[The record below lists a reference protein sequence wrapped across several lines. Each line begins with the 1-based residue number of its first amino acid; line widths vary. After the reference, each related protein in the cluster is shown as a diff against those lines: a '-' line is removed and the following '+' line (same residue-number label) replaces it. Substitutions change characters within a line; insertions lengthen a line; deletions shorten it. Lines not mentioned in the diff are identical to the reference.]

1 MSDYNIELILVVIGA
16 LLGFIGGI
24 LALIGAYI
32 ANKFGHMTDSVDKL
46 NISIAVVI
54 ETLQNHD
61 RRIEKLE
68 GNK

>member
-1 MSDYNIELILVVIGA
+1 MSEYNIQVILVVIGA

-32 ANKFGHMTDSVDKL
+32 ANKFGHMTNSVDKL

-68 GNK
+68 GIK